1 MNRLDTLKRS
11 FARTLQR
18 EGKTMTAVTQAQD
31 FMVVFR
37 KNNDGLEDRDTSIIY
52 YAKNA
57 PVEIGTLLQYK
68 GNYYIVLNKETAE
81 NDIYYKSAIRQTDGI
96 LNLNIGTVTGLR
108 VICMKTTSI
117 SSASD
122 GTMILLSGD
131 LELILEDNS
140 DSKRLTI
147 GGTFNE
153 YGGTYKIKNIMSKN
167 GICHL
172 YCERT
177 ADEQPTVNYR
187 LVLSDYNKAYQ
198 IGSSTD
204 SGLVVTKLETTGY
217 MNDQIVPN
225 PTIEWK
231 SSNNDV
237 ATIAH
242 DGTVTF
248 VKAGTVKFTA
258 RWVEHDVEVTTD
270 DITVTES
277 EPEVNPW
284 TLSITSRYSKMYT
297 NKDMVFTFVTKND
310 GVKEH
315 LDGLQYEIISDYSFT
330 FVTEIFDTTTNTLT
344 LKTTDTG
351 AIGKKFTLRV
361 YHTAKKLEATK
372 DVTVESLI

>member
-1 MNRLDTLKRS
+1 
-11 FARTLQR
+11 
-18 EGKTMTAVTQAQD
+18 MTAVTQAQD
-31 FMVVFR
+31 FKVVFR

-52 YAKNA
+52 YQIDA
-57 PVEIGTLLQYK
+57 PVGVGTLLKYK
-68 GNYYIVLNKETAE
+68 GNYYIALNKETAE
-81 NDIYYKSAIRQTDGI
+81 NDVYYKSAVQQTDGI
-96 LNLNIGTVTGLR
+96 LNLNTGTVTGLR
-108 VICMKTTSI
+108 IICLKTTSI

-177 ADEQPTVNYR
+177 ADEQPTINYR
-187 LVLSDYNKAYQ
+187 LVLGAYNKAYQ
-198 IGSSTD
+198 IPSSPE
-204 SGLVVTKLETTGY
+204 SGIGVTKLETTAY
-217 MNDQIVPN
+217 MNDQIVFN
-225 PTIEWK
+225 PTIEWL

-237 ATIAH
+237 ATIAQ

-248 VKAGTVKFTA
+248 IKACIVKFTA
-258 RWVEHDVEVTTD
+258 RWTEHDVEVTTD
-270 DITVTES
+270 EITVTES

-297 NKDMVFTFVTKND
+297 NKDIVFTFVTKND

-315 LDGLQYEIISDYSFT
+315 LDGLQYEITSDYSFT
-330 FVTEIFDTTTNTLT
+330 FVTEKFDTTANTLT
-344 LKTTDTG
+344 LKTTDNG

>member
-31 FMVVFR
+31 FNVVFR
-37 KNNDGLEDRDTSIIY
+37 KNNDGLEDRDSSIIY
-52 YAKNA
+52 YEIDA

-68 GNYYIVLNKETAE
+68 GKYYIVLNKETAE
-81 NDIYYKSAIRQTDGI
+81 NDVYYKSAIQQTDGI
-96 LNLNIGTVTGLR
+96 LNLNTGTVTGLR

>member
-1 MNRLDTLKRS
+1 
-11 FARTLQR
+11 
-18 EGKTMTAVTQAQD
+18 
-31 FMVVFR
+31 
-37 KNNDGLEDRDTSIIY
+37 
-52 YAKNA
+52 
-57 PVEIGTLLQYK
+57 
-68 GNYYIVLNKETAE
+68 
-81 NDIYYKSAIRQTDGI
+81 
-96 LNLNIGTVTGLR
+96 
-108 VICMKTTSI
+108 
-117 SSASD
+117 
-122 GTMILLSGD
+122 MILLSGD

-140 DSKRLTI
+140 DAKRLTI

-198 IGSSTD
+198 IPSSTD
-204 SGLVVTKLETTGY
+204 SGLVVVTKLETTAY
-217 MNDQIVPN
+217 MNDQIVSN
-225 PTIEWK
+225 PTIEWL

-237 ATIAH
+237 ATIAQ

-248 VKAGTVKFTA
+248 IKAGIVKFTA
-258 RWVEHDVEVTTD
+258 TWTEHDVEVTTD
-270 DITVTES
+270 EITVTEN
-277 EPEVNPW
+277 EPEVNSW

-297 NKDMVFTFVTKND
+297 NKDIVFTFVTKND

-315 LDGLQYEIISDYSFT
+315 LDGLQYEITSDYSFT
-330 FVTEIFDTTTNTLT
+330 FVTEKFDTTANTLT
-344 LKTTDTG
+344 LKTTDNG

-372 DVTVESLI
+372 DVTVESLV

>member
-1 MNRLDTLKRS
+1 
-11 FARTLQR
+11 
-18 EGKTMTAVTQAQD
+18 MTAVTQAQD
-31 FMVVFR
+31 FKVVFR

-52 YAKNA
+52 YQIDA
-57 PVEIGTLLQYK
+57 PVGVGTLLKYK
-68 GNYYIVLNKETAE
+68 GNYYIALNKETAE
-81 NDIYYKSAIRQTDGI
+81 NDVYYKSAVQQTDGI
-96 LNLNIGTVTGLR
+96 LNLNTGTVTGLR
-108 VICMKTTSI
+108 IICLKTTSI

-177 ADEQPTVNYR
+177 ADEQPTINYR
-187 LVLSDYNKAYQ
+187 LVLGAYNKAYQ
-198 IGSSTD
+198 IPSSPE
-204 SGLVVTKLETTGY
+204 SGIGVTKLETTAY
-217 MNDQIVPN
+217 MNDQIVFN
-225 PTIEWK
+225 PTIEWL

-237 ATIAH
+237 ATIAQ

-248 VKAGTVKFTA
+248 IKAGIVKFTA
-258 RWVEHDVEVTTD
+258 RWTENDVEVTTD
-270 DITVTES
+270 EITVTES

-297 NKDMVFTFVTKND
+297 NKDIVFTFVTKND

-315 LDGLQYEIISDYSFT
+315 LDGLQYEITSDYSFT
-330 FVTEIFDTTTNTLT
+330 FVTEKFDTTANTLT
-344 LKTTDTG
+344 LKTTDNG

>member
-1 MNRLDTLKRS
+1 
-11 FARTLQR
+11 
-18 EGKTMTAVTQAQD
+18 MTAVTQAQD
-31 FMVVFR
+31 FKVVFR

-52 YAKNA
+52 YDIDA
-57 PVEIGTLLQYK
+57 PVRVGTLLQYK

-81 NDIYYKSAIRQTDGI
+81 NDVYYKSAVQKTDGI
-96 LNLNIGTVTGLR
+96 LNLNSGTVTGLR
-108 VICMKTTSI
+108 IICTKTTSI
-117 SSASD
+117 SSAND

-140 DSKRLTI
+140 DAKRLTI

-153 YGGTYKIKNIMSKN
+153 YGGTYKIDNILRRN

-172 YCERT
+172 FCERT
-177 ADEQPTVNYR
+177 ADGKPTVNYR
-187 LVLSDYNKAYQ
+187 LVLGAYEKAYQ
-198 IGSSTD
+198 IPSTTD
-204 SGLVVTKLETTGY
+204 SGLVVTKLETTAY
-217 MNDQIVPN
+217 INDQIVDN

-237 ATIAH
+237 ATIAQ

-248 VKAGTVKFTA
+248 IKVGTVKFTA
-258 RWVEHDVEVTTD
+258 RWTEHDVEVTTD

-284 TLSITSRYSKMYT
+284 TLSITSRYNKMYT

-330 FVTEIFDTTTNTLT
+330 FATEIFNTTASTLT

-351 AIGKKFTLRV
+351 ANGKKFTLRV
-361 YHTAKKLEATK
+361 YHKAKKLEATK
-372 DVTVESLI
+372 DVTVESLV

>member
-1 MNRLDTLKRS
+1 
-11 FARTLQR
+11 
-18 EGKTMTAVTQAQD
+18 MTAVTQAQD

-52 YAKNA
+52 YEIDA

-68 GNYYIVLNKETAE
+68 GKYYIVLNKETAE
-81 NDIYYKSAIRQTDGI
+81 NDVYYKSAIQQTDGI
-96 LNLNIGTVTGLR
+96 LNLNTGTVTGLR

-140 DSKRLTI
+140 DAKRLTI

-198 IGSSTD
+198 IPSSTD
-204 SGLVVTKLETTGY
+204 SGLVVVTKLETTAY
-217 MNDQIVPN
+217 MNDQIVSN
-225 PTIEWK
+225 PTIEWL

-237 ATIAH
+237 ATIAQ

-248 VKAGTVKFTA
+248 IKAGIVKFTA
-258 RWVEHDVEVTTD
+258 TWTEHDVEVTTD
-270 DITVTES
+270 EITVTEN

-297 NKDMVFTFVTKND
+297 NKDIVFTFVTKND

-315 LDGLQYEIISDYSFT
+315 LDGLQYEITSDYSFT
-330 FVTEIFDTTTNTLT
+330 FVTEKFDTTANTLT
-344 LKTTDTG
+344 LKTTDNG

-372 DVTVESLI
+372 DVTVESLV

>member
-1 MNRLDTLKRS
+1 
-11 FARTLQR
+11 
-18 EGKTMTAVTQAQD
+18 MTAVTQAQD

>member
-1 MNRLDTLKRS
+1 
-11 FARTLQR
+11 
-18 EGKTMTAVTQAQD
+18 MTAVTQAQD
-31 FMVVFR
+31 FKVVFR

-52 YAKNA
+52 YQIDA
-57 PVEIGTLLQYK
+57 PVGVGTLLKYK
-68 GNYYIVLNKETAE
+68 GNYYIALNKETAE
-81 NDIYYKSAIRQTDGI
+81 NDVYYKSAVQKTDGI
-96 LNLNIGTVTGLR
+96 LNLNTGTVTGLR
-108 VICMKTTSI
+108 IICTKTTSI

-131 LELILEDNS
+131 LELILEENS
-140 DSKRLTI
+140 DAKRLTI

-187 LVLSDYNKAYQ
+187 LVLGAYEKAYQ
-198 IGSSTD
+198 IPSSTD
-204 SGLVVTKLETTGY
+204 LGLVVTKLETTAY
-217 MNDQIVPN
+217 MNDQIVFN
-225 PTIEWK
+225 PTIEWL

-237 ATIAH
+237 ATIAQ

-248 VKAGTVKFTA
+248 IKAGIVKFTA
-258 RWVEHDVEVTTD
+258 RWTEHDVEVTTD
-270 DITVTES
+270 EITVTES

-297 NKDMVFTFVTKND
+297 NKDIVFTFVTKND

-315 LDGLQYEIISDYSFT
+315 LDGLQYEITSDYSFT
-330 FVTEIFDTTTNTLT
+330 FVTEKFDTTANTLT
-344 LKTTDTG
+344 LKTTDNG

>member
-1 MNRLDTLKRS
+1 
-11 FARTLQR
+11 
-18 EGKTMTAVTQAQD
+18 MTAVTQAQD
-31 FMVVFR
+31 FKVVFR

-52 YAKNA
+52 YEIDAS
-57 PVEIGTLLQYK
+57 VEIGTLLQYK
-68 GNYYIVLNKETAE
+68 GKYYIVLNKETAE
-81 NDIYYKSAIRQTDGI
+81 NDVYYKSAIQQTDGI
-96 LNLNIGTVTGLR
+96 LNLNTGTVTGLR
-108 VICMKTTSI
+108 VICTKTTSI

-140 DSKRLTI
+140 DAKRLTI

-153 YGGTYKIKNIMSKN
+153 YGGTYKIKNIMCKN

-177 ADEQPTVNYR
+177 ADEQPTINYR
-187 LVLSDYNKAYQ
+187 LVLGAYEKAYQ
-198 IGSSTD
+198 IPSSPE
-204 SGLVVTKLETTGY
+204 SVLVVTKLVTTAY
-217 MNDQIVPN
+217 MNDQIVSN
-225 PTIEWK
+225 PTIEWT
-231 SSNNDV
+231 SSNNEV
-237 ATIAH
+237 ATIAQ

-248 VKAGTVKFTA
+248 IKAGTVKFTA
-258 RWVEHDVEVTTD
+258 TWAEHDVNVTTD
-270 DITVTES
+270 EITVTES

-297 NKDMVFTFVTKND
+297 DKDMVFTFVTKND

-330 FVTEIFDTTTNTLT
+330 FATETFNTTANTLT
-344 LKTTDTG
+344 LKTTDNG

>member
-1 MNRLDTLKRS
+1 
-11 FARTLQR
+11 
-18 EGKTMTAVTQAQD
+18 MTAVTQAQD
-31 FMVVFR
+31 FKVVFR

-52 YAKNA
+52 YQIDA
-57 PVEIGTLLQYK
+57 PVGVGTLLKYK
-68 GNYYIVLNKETAE
+68 GNYYIALNKETAE
-81 NDIYYKSAIRQTDGI
+81 NYVYYKSAVQQTDGI
-96 LNLNIGTVTGLR
+96 LNLNTGTVTGLR
-108 VICMKTTSI
+108 IICLKTTSI

-177 ADEQPTVNYR
+177 ADEQPTINYR
-187 LVLSDYNKAYQ
+187 LVLGAYNKAYQ
-198 IGSSTD
+198 IPSSPE
-204 SGLVVTKLETTGY
+204 SGIGVTKLETTAY
-217 MNDQIVPN
+217 MNDQIVFN
-225 PTIEWK
+225 PTIEWL

-237 ATIAH
+237 ATIAQ

-248 VKAGTVKFTA
+248 IKPGIVKFTA
-258 RWVEHDVEVTTD
+258 RWTEHDVEVTTD
-270 DITVTES
+270 EITVTES

-297 NKDMVFTFVTKND
+297 NKDIVFTFVTKND

-315 LDGLQYEIISDYSFT
+315 LDGLQYEITSDYSFT
-330 FVTEIFDTTTNTLT
+330 FVTEKFDTTANTLT
-344 LKTTDTG
+344 LKTTDNG

>member
-1 MNRLDTLKRS
+1 
-11 FARTLQR
+11 
-18 EGKTMTAVTQAQD
+18 MTAVTQAQD
-31 FMVVFR
+31 FKVVFR

-52 YAKNA
+52 YEIDA
-57 PVEIGTLLQYK
+57 PVGVGTLLKYK
-68 GNYYIVLNKETAE
+68 GNYYIALNKETAE
-81 NDIYYKSAIRQTDGI
+81 NDVYYKSAVQQTDGI
-96 LNLNIGTVTGLR
+96 LNLNTGTVTGLR
-108 VICMKTTSI
+108 IICLKTTSI

-177 ADEQPTVNYR
+177 ADEQPTINYR
-187 LVLSDYNKAYQ
+187 LVLGAYNKAYQ
-198 IGSSTD
+198 IPSSPE
-204 SGLVVTKLETTGY
+204 SGIGVTKLETTAY
-217 MNDQIVPN
+217 MNDQIVFN
-225 PTIEWK
+225 PTIEWL

-237 ATIAH
+237 ATIAQ

-248 VKAGTVKFTA
+248 IKAGIVKFTA
-258 RWVEHDVEVTTD
+258 RWTEHDVEVTTD
-270 DITVTES
+270 EITVTES

-297 NKDMVFTFVTKND
+297 NKDIVFTFVTKND

-315 LDGLQYEIISDYSFT
+315 LNGLQYEITSDYSFT
-330 FVTEIFDTTTNTLT
+330 FVTEKFDTTANTLT
-344 LKTTDTG
+344 LKTTDNG

-372 DVTVESLI
+372 DVTVESLV

>member
-1 MNRLDTLKRS
+1 MDTLKRS

-31 FMVVFR
+31 FNVVFR
-37 KNNDGLEDRDTSIIY
+37 KNNDGLEDRDSSIIY
-52 YAKNA
+52 YEIDA

-68 GNYYIVLNKETAE
+68 GKYYIVLNKETAE
-81 NDIYYKSAIRQTDGI
+81 NDVYYKSAIQQTDGI
-96 LNLNIGTVTGLR
+96 LNLNTGTVTGLR
-108 VICMKTTSI
+108 IICLKTTSI

-177 ADEQPTVNYR
+177 ADEQPTINYR
-187 LVLSDYNKAYQ
+187 LVLGAYNKAYQ
-198 IGSSTD
+198 IPSSPE
-204 SGLVVTKLETTGY
+204 SGIGVTKLETTAY
-217 MNDQIVPN
+217 MNDQIVFN
-225 PTIEWK
+225 PTIEWL

-237 ATIAH
+237 ATIAQ

-248 VKAGTVKFTA
+248 IKAGIVKFTA
-258 RWVEHDVEVTTD
+258 RWTEHDVEVTTD
-270 DITVTES
+270 EITVTES

-297 NKDMVFTFVTKND
+297 NKDIVFTFVTKND

-315 LDGLQYEIISDYSFT
+315 LDGLQYEITSDYSFT
-330 FVTEIFDTTTNTLT
+330 FVTEKFDTTANTLT
-344 LKTTDTG
+344 LKTTDNG

>member
-1 MNRLDTLKRS
+1 MDTLQRT

-31 FMVVFR
+31 FKVVFR

-57 PVEIGTLLQYK
+57 PVGAGTLLNYR
-68 GNYYIVLNKETAE
+68 GNYYIALNKETAE
-81 NDIYYKSAIRQTDGI
+81 NDVYYKSAVRQTDGV
-96 LNLNIGTVTGLR
+96 LNLNTGTVTGLR
-108 VICMKTTSI
+108 IICKKTTSI

-131 LELILEDNS
+131 LELILESNS

-187 LVLSDYNKAYQ
+187 LVLGAYNKAYQ
-198 IGSSTD
+198 IGTSTD
-204 SGLVVTKLETTGY
+204 SGLVVTKLETTAY
-217 MNDQIVPN
+217 MNDKIVSN
-225 PTIEWK
+225 PTIEWT

-237 ATIAH
+237 ATIAQ

-248 VKAGTVKFTA
+248 IKAGTVKFTA
-258 RWVEHDVEVTTD
+258 RWTEHDVEVTTD

-297 NKDMVFTFVTKND
+297 NKDTVFTFVTKND

-315 LDGLQYEIISDYSFT
+315 LDGLQYEIISDYLFT
-330 FVTEIFDTTTNTLT
+330 FVTEVFDTTANTLT

>member
-1 MNRLDTLKRS
+1 
-11 FARTLQR
+11 
-18 EGKTMTAVTQAQD
+18 MTAVTQAQD
-31 FMVVFR
+31 FKAVFR
-37 KNNDGLEDRDTSIIY
+37 KNNDGLEDRDSSIIY
-52 YAKNA
+52 YEIDA

-68 GNYYIVLNKETAE
+68 GKYYIVLNKETAE
-81 NDIYYKSAIRQTDGI
+81 NDVYYKSAIQQTDGI
-96 LNLNIGTVTGLR
+96 LNLNTGTVTGLR

-131 LELILEDNS
+131 LELILEENS
-140 DSKRLTI
+140 DAKRLTI

-204 SGLVVTKLETTGY
+204 SGLVVTKLETTAY

-225 PTIEWK
+225 PTIEWA

-237 ATIAH
+237 ATIAQ

-248 VKAGTVKFTA
+248 IKAGTVKFTA
-258 RWVEHDVEVTTD
+258 RWTEHDVEVTTD
-270 DITVTES
+270 EITVTES

-297 NKDMVFTFVTKND
+297 NKDIVFTFVTKND

-315 LDGLQYEIISDYSFT
+315 LDGLQYEITSDYSFT
-330 FVTEIFDTTTNTLT
+330 FVTEKFDTTANTLT
-344 LKTTDTG
+344 LKTTDNG

>member
-1 MNRLDTLKRS
+1 
-11 FARTLQR
+11 
-18 EGKTMTAVTQAQD
+18 MTAVTQAQD
-31 FMVVFR
+31 FKVVFR

-52 YAKNA
+52 YQIDA
-57 PVEIGTLLQYK
+57 PVGVGTLLKYK
-68 GNYYIVLNKETAE
+68 GNYYIALNKETAE
-81 NDIYYKSAIRQTDGI
+81 NDVYYKSAVQQTDGI
-96 LNLNIGTVTGLR
+96 LNLNTGTVTGLR
-108 VICMKTTSI
+108 IICLKTTSI

-177 ADEQPTVNYR
+177 ADEQPTINYR
-187 LVLSDYNKAYQ
+187 LVLGAYNKAYQ
-198 IGSSTD
+198 IPSSPE
-204 SGLVVTKLETTGY
+204 SGIGVTKLETTAY
-217 MNDQIVPN
+217 MNDQIVFN
-225 PTIEWK
+225 PTIEWL

-237 ATIAH
+237 ATIAQ

-248 VKAGTVKFTA
+248 IKAGIVKFTA
-258 RWVEHDVEVTTD
+258 RWTEHDVEVTTD
-270 DITVTES
+270 EITVTES

-297 NKDMVFTFVTKND
+297 NKDIVFTFVTKND

-315 LDGLQYEIISDYSFT
+315 LDGLLYEITSDYSFT
-330 FVTEIFDTTTNTLT
+330 FVTEKFDTTANTLT
-344 LKTTDTG
+344 LKTTDNG

>member
-1 MNRLDTLKRS
+1 
-11 FARTLQR
+11 
-18 EGKTMTAVTQAQD
+18 MTAVTQAQD
-31 FMVVFR
+31 FKVVFR

-52 YAKNA
+52 YQIDA
-57 PVEIGTLLQYK
+57 PVGVGTLLKYK
-68 GNYYIVLNKETAE
+68 GNYYIALNKETAE
-81 NDIYYKSAIRQTDGI
+81 NDVYYKSAVQQTDGI
-96 LNLNIGTVTGLR
+96 LNLNTGTVTGLR
-108 VICMKTTSI
+108 INCLKTTSI

-177 ADEQPTVNYR
+177 ADEQPTINYR
-187 LVLSDYNKAYQ
+187 LVLGAYNKAYQ
-198 IGSSTD
+198 IPSSPE
-204 SGLVVTKLETTGY
+204 SGIGVTKLETTAY
-217 MNDQIVPN
+217 MNDQIVFN
-225 PTIEWK
+225 PTIEWL

-237 ATIAH
+237 ATIAQ

-248 VKAGTVKFTA
+248 IKAGIVKFTA
-258 RWVEHDVEVTTD
+258 RWTEHDVEVTTD
-270 DITVTES
+270 EITVTES

-297 NKDMVFTFVTKND
+297 NKDIVFTFVTKND

-315 LDGLQYEIISDYSFT
+315 LDGLQYEITSDYSFT
-330 FVTEIFDTTTNTLT
+330 FVTEKFDTTANTLT
-344 LKTTDTG
+344 LKTTDNG

>member
-1 MNRLDTLKRS
+1 
-11 FARTLQR
+11 
-18 EGKTMTAVTQAQD
+18 MTAVTQAQD
-31 FMVVFR
+31 FKAVFR

-52 YAKNA
+52 YQIDA
-57 PVEIGTLLQYK
+57 PVGAGTLLQYK
-68 GNYYIVLNKETAE
+68 GRYYIVLNRETAE
-81 NDIYYKSAIRQTDGI
+81 NDVYYKSAIQQTDGI
-96 LNLNIGTVTGLR
+96 LNLNTGTVTGLR

-131 LELILEDNS
+131 LELILEQNS
-140 DSKRLTI
+140 DSERLTI

-177 ADEQPTVNYR
+177 ADEQPTINYR
-187 LVLSDYNKAYQ
+187 LVLGAYEKAYQ
-198 IGSSTD
+198 IPSSTD
-204 SGLVVTKLETTGY
+204 SGLVGVTKLETTAY

-225 PTIEWK
+225 PTIEWT
-231 SSNNDV
+231 SSNNEV
-237 ATIAH
+237 ATIAQ

-248 VKAGTVKFTA
+248 IKAGTVKFTA
-258 RWVEHDVEVTTD
+258 TWTEHDVNVTTD
-270 DITVTES
+270 EITVTES

-284 TLSITSRYSKMYT
+284 TLSITSRYNKLYV
-297 NKDMVFTFVTKND
+297 NKDTVFTFVTKND

-330 FVTEIFDTTTNTLT
+330 FVTEKFDTTANTLT
-344 LKTTDTG
+344 LKTTDNG

-361 YHTAKKLEATK
+361 YHTDKKLEATK

>member
-1 MNRLDTLKRS
+1 
-11 FARTLQR
+11 
-18 EGKTMTAVTQAQD
+18 MTAVTQAQD
-31 FMVVFR
+31 FQVVFR

-52 YAKNA
+52 YQIDA
-57 PVEIGTLLQYK
+57 PVGAGTLLQYK
-68 GNYYIVLNKETAE
+68 GNYYIALNKETAE
-81 NDIYYKSAIRQTDGI
+81 NDVYYKSAIRQTDGI
-96 LNLNIGTVTGLR
+96 LNLNTGTVTGLN
-108 VICMKTTSI
+108 VICAKTTSI

-140 DSKRLTI
+140 DSERLTI

-187 LVLSDYNKAYQ
+187 LVLGDYEKAYQ
-198 IGSSTD
+198 IPSSTD
-204 SGLVVTKLETTGY
+204 SGLVGVTKLETTAY
-217 MNDQIVPN
+217 MNDQIVSN
-225 PTIEWK
+225 PTIEWT
-231 SSNNDV
+231 SSDNDV
-237 ATIAH
+237 ATIAQ

-248 VKAGTVKFTA
+248 IKAGTVKFTA
-258 RWVEHDVEVTTD
+258 TWTEHDVEVTTD

-284 TLSITSRYSKMYT
+284 TLSITSRYNKLYV
-297 NKDMVFTFVTKND
+297 NKDTVFTFVTKND

-330 FVTEIFDTTTNTLT
+330 FVTEKFDTTANTLT
-344 LKTTDTG
+344 LKTTDNG

-372 DVTVESLI
+372 DVTVELLI

>member
-1 MNRLDTLKRS
+1 
-11 FARTLQR
+11 
-18 EGKTMTAVTQAQD
+18 MTAVTQAQD
-31 FMVVFR
+31 FNVVFR
-37 KNNDGLEDRDTSIIY
+37 KNNDGLEDRDSSIIY
-52 YAKNA
+52 YEIDA

-68 GNYYIVLNKETAE
+68 GKYYIVLNKETAE
-81 NDIYYKSAIRQTDGI
+81 NDVYYKSAIQQTDGI
-96 LNLNIGTVTGLR
+96 LNLNTGTVTGLR
-108 VICMKTTSI
+108 IICLKTTSI

-122 GTMILLSGD
+122 GTMILLSGN

-177 ADEQPTVNYR
+177 ADEQPTINYR
-187 LVLSDYNKAYQ
+187 LVLGAYNKAYQ
-198 IGSSTD
+198 IPSSPE
-204 SGLVVTKLETTGY
+204 SGIGVTKLETTAY
-217 MNDQIVPN
+217 MNDQIVFN
-225 PTIEWK
+225 PTIEWL

-237 ATIAH
+237 ATIAQ

-248 VKAGTVKFTA
+248 IKAGIVKFTA
-258 RWVEHDVEVTTD
+258 RWTEHDVEVTTD
-270 DITVTES
+270 EITVTES

-297 NKDMVFTFVTKND
+297 NKDIVFTFVTKND

-315 LDGLQYEIISDYSFT
+315 LDGLQYEITSDYSFT
-330 FVTEIFDTTTNTLT
+330 FVTEKFDTTANTLT
-344 LKTTDTG
+344 LKTTDNG

>member
-1 MNRLDTLKRS
+1 
-11 FARTLQR
+11 
-18 EGKTMTAVTQAQD
+18 MTAVTQAQD
-31 FMVVFR
+31 FNVVFR
-37 KNNDGLEDRDTSIIY
+37 KNNDGLEDRDSSIIY
-52 YAKNA
+52 YEIDA

-68 GNYYIVLNKETAE
+68 GKYYIVLNKETAE
-81 NDIYYKSAIRQTDGI
+81 NDVYYKSAIQQTDGI
-96 LNLNIGTVTGLR
+96 LNLNTGTVTGLR
-108 VICMKTTSI
+108 IICLKTTSI

-153 YGGTYKIKNIMSKN
+153 YGGTYKKKNIMSKN

-177 ADEQPTVNYR
+177 ADEQPTINYR
-187 LVLSDYNKAYQ
+187 LVLGAYNKAYQ
-198 IGSSTD
+198 IPSSPE
-204 SGLVVTKLETTGY
+204 SGIGVTKLETTAY
-217 MNDQIVPN
+217 MNDQIVFN
-225 PTIEWK
+225 PTIEWL

-237 ATIAH
+237 ATIAQ

-248 VKAGTVKFTA
+248 IKAGIVKFTA
-258 RWVEHDVEVTTD
+258 RWTEHDVEVTTD
-270 DITVTES
+270 EITVTES

-297 NKDMVFTFVTKND
+297 NKDIVFTFVTKND

-315 LDGLQYEIISDYSFT
+315 LDGLQYEITSDYSFT
-330 FVTEIFDTTTNTLT
+330 FVTEKFDTTANTLT
-344 LKTTDTG
+344 LKTTDNG

>member
-1 MNRLDTLKRS
+1 
-11 FARTLQR
+11 
-18 EGKTMTAVTQAQD
+18 
-31 FMVVFR
+31 
-37 KNNDGLEDRDTSIIY
+37 
-52 YAKNA
+52 
-57 PVEIGTLLQYK
+57 
-68 GNYYIVLNKETAE
+68 
-81 NDIYYKSAIRQTDGI
+81 
-96 LNLNIGTVTGLR
+96 
-108 VICMKTTSI
+108 
-117 SSASD
+117 
-122 GTMILLSGD
+122 MILLSGD

-177 ADEQPTVNYR
+177 ADEQPTINYR
-187 LVLSDYNKAYQ
+187 LVLGAYNKAYQ
-198 IGSSTD
+198 IPSSPE
-204 SGLVVTKLETTGY
+204 SGIGVTKLETTAY
-217 MNDQIVPN
+217 MNDQIVFN
-225 PTIEWK
+225 PTIEWL

-237 ATIAH
+237 ATIAQ

-248 VKAGTVKFTA
+248 IKAGIVKFTA
-258 RWVEHDVEVTTD
+258 RWTEHDVEVTTD
-270 DITVTES
+270 EITVTES

-297 NKDMVFTFVTKND
+297 NKDIVFTFVTKND

-315 LDGLQYEIISDYSFT
+315 LDGLQYEITSDYSFT
-330 FVTEIFDTTTNTLT
+330 FVTEKFDTTANTLT
-344 LKTTDTG
+344 LKTTDNG

>member
-1 MNRLDTLKRS
+1 
-11 FARTLQR
+11 
-18 EGKTMTAVTQAQD
+18 MTAVTQAQD
-31 FMVVFR
+31 FKVVFR

-52 YAKNA
+52 YQIDA
-57 PVEIGTLLQYK
+57 PVGVGTLLKYK
-68 GNYYIVLNKETAE
+68 GNNYIALNKETAE
-81 NDIYYKSAIRQTDGI
+81 NDVYYKSAVQQTDGI
-96 LNLNIGTVTGLR
+96 LNLNTGTVTGLR
-108 VICMKTTSI
+108 IICLKTTSI

-177 ADEQPTVNYR
+177 ADEQPTINYR
-187 LVLSDYNKAYQ
+187 LVLGAYNKAYQ
-198 IGSSTD
+198 IPSSPE
-204 SGLVVTKLETTGY
+204 SGIGVTKLETTAY
-217 MNDQIVPN
+217 MNDQIVFN
-225 PTIEWK
+225 PTIEWL

-237 ATIAH
+237 ATIAQ

-248 VKAGTVKFTA
+248 IKAGIVKFTA
-258 RWVEHDVEVTTD
+258 RWTEHDVEVTTD
-270 DITVTES
+270 EITVTES

-297 NKDMVFTFVTKND
+297 NKDIVFTFVTKND

-315 LDGLQYEIISDYSFT
+315 LDGLQYEITSDYSFT
-330 FVTEIFDTTTNTLT
+330 FVTEKFDTTANTLT
-344 LKTTDTG
+344 LKTTDNG

>member
-1 MNRLDTLKRS
+1 
-11 FARTLQR
+11 
-18 EGKTMTAVTQAQD
+18 MTAVTQAQD
-31 FMVVFR
+31 FKVVFR

-52 YAKNA
+52 YQIDA
-57 PVEIGTLLQYK
+57 PVGVGTLLKYK
-68 GNYYIVLNKETAE
+68 GNYYIALNKETAE
-81 NDIYYKSAIRQTDGI
+81 NDVYYKSAVQQTDGI
-96 LNLNIGTVTGLR
+96 LNLNTGTVTGLR
-108 VICMKTTSI
+108 IIYLKTTSI

-177 ADEQPTVNYR
+177 ADEQPTINYR
-187 LVLSDYNKAYQ
+187 LVLGAYNKAYQ
-198 IGSSTD
+198 IPSSPE
-204 SGLVVTKLETTGY
+204 SGIGVTKLETTAY
-217 MNDQIVPN
+217 MNDQIVFN
-225 PTIEWK
+225 PTIEWL

-237 ATIAH
+237 ATIAQ

-248 VKAGTVKFTA
+248 IKAGIVKFTA
-258 RWVEHDVEVTTD
+258 RWTEHDVEVTTD
-270 DITVTES
+270 EITVTES

-297 NKDMVFTFVTKND
+297 NKDIVFTFVTKND

-315 LDGLQYEIISDYSFT
+315 LDGLQYEITSDYSFT
-330 FVTEIFDTTTNTLT
+330 FVTEKFDTTANTLT
-344 LKTTDTG
+344 LKTTDNG

>member
-1 MNRLDTLKRS
+1 
-11 FARTLQR
+11 
-18 EGKTMTAVTQAQD
+18 MTAVTQAQD
-31 FMVVFR
+31 FKVVFR

-52 YAKNA
+52 YQIDA
-57 PVEIGTLLQYK
+57 PVGVGTLLKYK
-68 GNYYIVLNKETAE
+68 GNYYIALNKETAE
-81 NDIYYKSAIRQTDGI
+81 NDVYYKSAVQQTDGI
-96 LNLNIGTVTGLR
+96 LNLNTGTVTGLR
-108 VICMKTTSI
+108 IICLKTTSI

-177 ADEQPTVNYR
+177 ADEQQTINYR
-187 LVLSDYNKAYQ
+187 LVLGAYNKAYQ
-198 IGSSTD
+198 IPSSPE
-204 SGLVVTKLETTGY
+204 SGIGVTKLETTAY
-217 MNDQIVPN
+217 MNDQIVFN
-225 PTIEWK
+225 PTIEWL

-237 ATIAH
+237 ATIAQ

-248 VKAGTVKFTA
+248 IKAGIVKFTA
-258 RWVEHDVEVTTD
+258 RWTEHDVEVTTD
-270 DITVTES
+270 EITVTES

-297 NKDMVFTFVTKND
+297 NKDIVFTFVTKND

-315 LDGLQYEIISDYSFT
+315 LDGLQYEITSDYSFT
-330 FVTEIFDTTTNTLT
+330 FVTEKFDTTANTLT
-344 LKTTDTG
+344 LKTTDNG